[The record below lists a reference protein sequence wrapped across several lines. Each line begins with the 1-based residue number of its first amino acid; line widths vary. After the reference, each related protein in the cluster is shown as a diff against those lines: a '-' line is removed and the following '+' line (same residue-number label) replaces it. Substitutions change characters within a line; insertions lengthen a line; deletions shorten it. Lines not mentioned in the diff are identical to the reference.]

1 MCNDYS
7 IPEAW
12 TEQTQA
18 VEAIRTVEPT
28 TTDHD
33 STTEDEMTK
42 TPRSSISSDTDD
54 VVCGALISPFS
65 PDQPEK
71 NSFFL
76 TNRKLSRS
84 LADFEESDLT
94 GGHGGGSLR
103 RMNVPARSVPFLPVS
118 EAEADDELDNDHGL
132 CRRKPATR
140 RAHIRANFEESLH
153 RRKPGENQ
161 SPRHLPTT
169 GTHSYVRMTLCTG
182 MHVHVHVH
190 CNTLLTLL

>member
-1 MCNDYS
+1 
-7 IPEAW
+7 
-12 TEQTQA
+12 
-18 VEAIRTVEPT
+18 
-28 TTDHD
+28 
-33 STTEDEMTK
+33 MTK

-54 VVCGALISPFS
+54 VVRGALISPFS

-161 SPRHLPTT
+161 SPRHLPAT
-169 GTHSYVRMTLCTG
+169 GTHSMHACMYMYMYVAIHYYRPVRAIANLCDCRLWINAWHICTIESG
-182 MHVHVHVH
+182 
-190 CNTLLTLL
+190 TP